1 VNAQLQN
8 LNVADSGDSEVSD
21 SDHDNDPDSDDYLYN
36 IRQEELPQVPIY
48 DIRLQNALRN
58 VTGQLADLAQV
69 MNRRE
74 LAQDPTTAFHEL
86 YKQTLEAS
94 EFAYPAS
101 RTVGF
106 IGDSGMGKL
115 SGLRVRGDQRLIKPT
130 GKSSLINSILDQEGL
145 ARSVSRNLDFSAPGE

>member
-1 VNAQLQN
+1 LQN

-115 SGLRVRGDQRLIKPT
+115 SGLRV
-130 GKSSLINSILDQEGL
+130 
-145 ARSVSRNLDFSAPGE
+145 